1 MWEQFSKV
9 GKYVHVTNPPGLLF
23 NPRILE
29 SLLQVKQIYCTYL
42 QSAETFISCNICVE
56 SHGLINDF
64 FSFLKRLEGHESCCS
79 YPFFL
84 LNNSKFH
91 SGTQNTVGNGGLRGE
106 KKAFFSGQILSK
118 CILFFFLH
126 NLSKCI
132 WFEYNKELLNT
143 GLFLYL

>member
-1 MWEQFSKV
+1 M
-9 GKYVHVTNPPGLLF
+9 HVTNPPGLLF

-118 CILFFFLH
+118 CILFFFA
-126 NLSKCI
+126 
-132 WFEYNKELLNT
+132 
-143 GLFLYL
+143 